1 MASVHSLLSACQTT
15 PRDVAEP
22 AQARIALWDKWLA
35 PVTPDNPAGDDA
47 GYDDDFQQMREE
59 VNKLSGADAGIV
71 SQLAE
76 KLLTTRTKDIRVATW
91 YIWARLRQDGEK
103 GLADGLE
110 LLAGLLQRFGEH
122 LHPQRSRAR
131 KAALEWL
138 CSARILDSLSL
149 YPEVVKADT
158 LRIAGALWL
167 TEQTFTDEA
176 SAPVLNGL
184 YQALENRLMKAGG
197 VDAVVP
203 QEAAAPAPAV
213 TSGSVTALSAITS
226 GQELLSQARVL
237 AKYLRDQPEGWLA
250 AHRLMKSVRHDT
262 LHQLPPLSADGR
274 TRIAPPGPD
283 RRASLKRLYLQQNWL
298 SLLEQCDDMFA
309 RGASHLWLDL
319 QWYIHQALLQT
330 GKENYAA
337 IIQYDLKGLLLRL
350 PGLETL
356 AFNDGM
362 PFADDV
368 TLSWIQQQVMECG
381 ERWAEEPSVTITAA
395 PGDNDIL
402 SLEPEALQIAD
413 NEGTEAALSWLQA
426 RPGMQSDRSNWL
438 LRLLM
443 ARVAEQTG
451 KNDLALHLLAELDE
465 RATRLTLSQWEPELV
480 FEVKARRLKLLRM
493 KSAKTESDRVRLQP
507 DMEHLLAGLI
517 AIDAARAAVLCNPGG
532 S

>member
-1 MASVHSLLSACQTT
+1 V
-15 PRDVAEP
+15 
-22 AQARIALWDKWLA
+22 
-35 PVTPDNPAGDDA
+35 
-47 GYDDDFQQMREE
+47 
-59 VNKLSGADAGIV
+59 
-71 SQLAE
+71 
-76 KLLTTRTKDIRVATW
+76 
-91 YIWARLRQDGEK
+91 
-103 GLADGLE
+103 
-110 LLAGLLQRFGEH
+110 
-122 LHPQRSRAR
+122 
-131 KAALEWL
+131 
-138 CSARILDSLSL
+138 
-149 YPEVVKADT
+149 
-158 LRIAGALWL
+158 
-167 TEQTFTDEA
+167 
-176 SAPVLNGL
+176 
-184 YQALENRLMKAGG
+184 
-197 VDAVVP
+197 
-203 QEAAAPAPAV
+203 
-213 TSGSVTALSAITS
+213 LSAISS

-362 PFADDV
+362 PFADEV

-413 NEGTEAALSWLQA
+413 NEGTDVALSWLQA
-426 RPGMQSDRSNWL
+426 RPGIQSDRSNWL

-465 RATRLTLSQWEPELV
+465 RATRLTLSKWEPELV

-493 KSAKTESDRVRLQP
+493 KSAKTESDRMRLQP

-517 AIDAARAAVLCNPGG
+517 AIDAARAAVLCNPG
-532 S
+532 SS

>member
-1 MASVHSLLSACQTT
+1 MSWERQKATIT
-15 PRDVAEP
+15 AEP
-22 AQARIALWDKWLA
+22 EEPSTMLWLMACLVAIITGVLLFVLHTNQFLGTLQKFNLWIVAGSPLFLWLVIICLRSWLYNHAMDKHQFESDEAEYAQQQWTNWAGCYLAVLYSRVILPAELTPARFIQSPAELEQSNALGRRIALPLGENVFSALLGGLEESLIQLCADL
-35 PVTPDNPAGDDA
+35 PFGVT
-47 GYDDDFQQMREE
+47 
-59 VNKLSGADAGIV
+59 
-71 SQLAE
+71 
-76 KLLTTRTKDIRVATW
+76 LLTDASDPEDHLQKAFSAAWIQHFGLTLSAPFLTILNTRSFSSVEERIKTPTLDV
-91 YIWARLRQDGEK
+91 
-103 GLADGLE
+103 E
-110 LLAGLLQRFGEH
+110 LLLIHQMQGGDVYSDAL
-122 LHPQRSRAR
+122 
-131 KAALEWL
+131 AAL
-138 CSARILDSLSL
+138 
-149 YPEVVKADT
+149 
-158 LRIAGALWL
+158 
-167 TEQTFTDEA
+167 
-176 SAPVLNGL
+176 
-184 YQALENRLMKAGG
+184 
-197 VDAVVP
+197 
-203 QEAAAPAPAV
+203 
-213 TSGSVTALSAITS
+213 
-226 GQELLSQARVL
+226 
-237 AKYLRDQPEGWLA
+237 
-250 AHRLMKSVRHDT
+250 
-262 LHQLPPLSADGR
+262 LSADGR

-319 QWYIHQALLQT
+319 QWYIHHALLQT

-356 AFNDGM
+356 AFNDGT
-362 PFADDV
+362 PFADEV

-413 NEGTEAALSWLQA
+413 NEGTEVALTWLQA
-426 RPGMQSDRSNWL
+426 RPSMQSDRSNWL

-517 AIDAARAAVLCNPGG
+517 AIDAARAAVLCNPG
-532 S
+532 SS